1 MISGDALWDIYYK
14 ISDLQETVTEQNVY
28 SAEYLGNYLALA
40 GKLYFAQT
48 DTFDI
53 IAGEQYNVSITKGL
67 SEGITGYEV
76 EKTGRYGIVT
86 GISYGSLYIDIDS
99 NTYSVKSLTADE
111 TSERMFMLSSG
122 MMSSLYEGLV
132 WEQLTGEKGISTVS
146 VFAQA
151 YDEDIELLGITKEN
165 VEEQLEKLNT
175 DDETKQ
181 AVKEAAESGMIVTIP
196 ERDVTM
202 GDWTG
207 TGYIVTNPE
216 TGEGS
221 YMISGG
227 YNGGMLDC
235 IVTASMIFS
244 YFLTVLDNA
253 ILIISMLPFAA
264 TIMATPLN
272 LFIAM
277 IFFAMIFYT
286 FFMYLIHEQ
295 FQEMYELWEIYME
308 TGDIDVALYI
318 ICGTIGIFGGTLLGG
333 VLESEDF
340 LKLLKGGSS
349 GTGSVAGDVTDDVVD
364 EATDLKIKPSNPY
377 NADAKPKGKPAQIT
391 DKLSDANRRSLIR
404 ENEAAETLAKN
415 GYDIEQN
422 PNIAGTSKKP
432 DYLIEGEIFDC
443 YSPEGNTSVRNVWSA
458 IKKKIERMQ
467 TERVVLNLDDWG
479 GDITELITQLNNYPI
494 LGLKEV
500 IVVRNGMVQSIYP

>member
-1 MISGDALWDIYYK
+1 MLRKLVKKDGGMISGDALWDIYYK
-14 ISDLQETVTEQNVY
+14 IEDLQESVTEQNVY
-28 SAEYLGNYLALA
+28 SAKYLGNYLALA

-122 MMSSLYEGLV
+122 MMSSMYEGLV

-146 VFAQA
+146 IFAQA
-151 YDEDIELLGITKEN
+151 YDEDIELLGITKDN

-181 AVKEAAESGMIVTIP
+181 AVKEAAESGMVVTIP

-227 YNGGMLDC
+227 YNGGTLDY
-235 IVTASMIFS
+235 IVTAAVIFS

-253 ILIISMLPFAA
+253 ILILSMLPFSAL
-264 TIMATPLN
+264 IMASPIS
-272 LFIAM
+272 LFVAM
-277 IFFAMIFYT
+277 LYYILC
-286 FFMYLIHEQ
+286 MYFINEP
-295 FQEMYELWEIYME
+295 FQEMCELWEIYME
-308 TGDIDVALYI
+308 TGDIDIALCI
-318 ICGTIGIFGGTLLGG
+318 IFGTIGRLGGTLLGG
-333 VLESEDF
+333 VFASDDF
-340 LKLLKGGSS
+340 LTLLKGG
-349 GTGSVAGDVTDDVVD
+349 
-364 EATDLKIKPSNPY
+364 I
-377 NADAKPKGKPAQIT
+377 
-391 DKLSDANRRSLIR
+391 AN
-404 ENEAAETLAKN
+404 
-415 GYDIEQN
+415 G
-422 PNIAGTSKKP
+422 KKP
-432 DYLIEGEIFDC
+432 EIDFKINSKQLGNKWGKHRFDYPELSGYSDYEQLARKVFNNPDKIIHDSVNGEYLYIQ
-443 YSPEGNTSVRNVWSA
+443 GNNLLR
-458 IKKKIERMQ
+458 IKLNGEFVSLYPGASSSKVINAIER
-467 TERVVLNLDDWG
+467 G
-479 GDITELITQLNNYPI
+479 GLLWE
-494 LGLKEV
+494 K
-500 IVVRNGMVQSIYP
+500 